1 MRPDSAVGADRR
13 GPPPTTAADH
23 QQTTGHSTRAGNHLR
38 EGHAVQYVDSRDL
51 RKERGAFFTPE
62 PLAAFIAGWALR
74 DPDDSVLEPSCG
86 EAVFLRA
93 AAARL
98 RELGAVPTAGQLT
111 GVDLHA
117 ASVDRARRRLGEA
130 GLSARLAVADF
141 FDYRAARPVRAV
153 IGNPPYIRYQDF
165 RGAARAGARRAALAQ
180 GVGLTAL
187 ASSWAAFVVHAASF
201 LAVGGRMGLVL
212 PAELLSV
219 NYAAPVREFLL
230 RRFERVRL
238 ILFDERVFPGV
249 QEEVVLLLADGH
261 ATGPGADHVEF
272 ARLRDLDDLSGPGGL
287 IGAAG
292 LRDLDEFRG
301 AAGPA
306 TPARFDRWRPASPGD
321 KWTGAL
327 HTCRAYES
335 VTGADDGAFAVLGS
349 WGRLSLGG
357 VTGANGFFALH
368 PARARELGL
377 GPGDLL
383 PLSPPGSAH
392 LRSLVLDDAA
402 VRRLGGQGR
411 ATLLFSPPGRP
422 SAAARAYIRAGE
434 ADGVDRAYKC
444 RVRTPWWRVP
454 LPAKADVLV
463 TYMNDESVCLCA
475 NLACVRHL
483 NSVHGLRLADG
494 ARRLGAPVLALAAAN
509 SVTALGAE
517 LVGRSYG
524 GGLLKL
530 EPREAARL
538 PVPSADLVARR
549 ARALRDF
556 LPAARRLLTAGQR
569 ERVRNE
575 VDRIL
580 GLEALIGAD
589 GVGQIRDA
597 RAHLVSRRRARAGR
611 PRSGG
616 DS

>member
-1 MRPDSAVGADRR
+1 M
-13 GPPPTTAADH
+13 
-23 QQTTGHSTRAGNHLR
+23 
-38 EGHAVQYVDSRDL
+38 QYVDSRDL

-62 PLAAFIAGWALR
+62 PLAAFIDWALR

-98 RELGAVPTAGQLT
+98 RELGAAPTAGQLT

-165 RGAARAGARRAALAQ
+165 RGAARTRARRAALAQ

-238 ILFDERVFPGV
+238 ILFDERVFPDV

-261 ATGPGADHVEF
+261 AAGPGADHIEI
-272 ARLRDLDDLSGPGGL
+272 AQLRGLDELG
-287 IGAAG
+287 GAAG
-292 LRDLDEFRG
+292 LLG

-306 TPARFDRWRPASPGD
+306 APARFDSWRPARLGD

-327 HTCRAYES
+327 HSCLAYES
-335 VTGADDGAFAVLGS
+335 VMGADVGAFAALDS

-357 VTGANGFFALH
+357 VTGANAFFALC

-538 PVPSADLVARR
+538 PVPSVELAAGC
-549 ARALRDF
+549 AHALRDF
-556 LPAARRLLTAGQR
+556 LPAARRLLGAGQR
-569 ERVRNE
+569 ERVRAE

-580 GLEALIGAD
+580 GLEGLVGAD
-589 GVGQIRDA
+589 GVEQIRNA
-597 RAHLVSRRRARAGR
+597 RARLVSRRRARAGR
-611 PRSGG
+611 PKSGG